1 MNIER
6 SAGIL
11 LHPTSLPGPYGIG
24 SLGVEA
30 YRWIDFLEAAGQ
42 RLWQV
47 LPLGPTGY
55 GDSPYQ
61 SFSAFA
67 GNPYLIDLEHLREE
81 GLVDQAVLSNAPDFP
96 AERVDFG
103 AVIPFKL
110 SVLEHAF
117 ERFEGSAGDSYR
129 DDFAAF
135 ERDQEYW
142 LEDFA
147 LFMALKESHGG
158 RAWNEWEEEVR
169 LRQES
174 ASTSARQELDSA
186 VRRNKVWQF
195 LFYRQWLDVKRHAN
209 ERGIAVVGDIPIFV
223 SFDSADTWANP
234 ELFHLDEVGNPTV
247 VAGVPPDYFSVTG
260 QRWGNPL
267 YRWEKMAERGFDWW
281 IHRFRSSLE
290 FYDLIRVDHFR
301 GFEAFWEIPASE
313 PTAVTGRWV
322 RGPGQPF
329 FDALSQALGDLP
341 IIAEDLGV
349 ITPEVE
355 RLRDDNGLPGMKVL
369 QFAFAGDSGDP
380 YQPHNYQHRA
390 AVFTGTHDNDTT
402 LGWYWSAPEAER
414 DLVRRYLARSDESI
428 VWELIRLA
436 YSSVADI
443 AVVPL
448 QDVMSLGSEARMN
461 MPGQASGNW
470 GWRFRPEQLERWM
483 APQLREMANLY
494 GRLATAEAADT
505 PYRQSITESEVEEG

>member
-24 SLGVEA
+24 SLGDEA

-67 GNPYLIDLEHLREE
+67 GNPYLIDLERLRAE
-81 GLVDQAVLSNAPDFP
+81 GLVDEAVLTDPPEFP
-96 AERVDFG
+96 ADEVDFG

-110 SVLEHAF
+110 SILEHVF
-117 ERFEGSAGDSYR
+117 ERFEGRAGATYR
-129 DDFAAF
+129 DEFKAF
-135 ERDQEYW
+135 ERAQEYW

-158 RAWNEWEEEVR
+158 RAWNEWDEEVR

-174 ASTSARQELDSA
+174 ALVGARRELDSA
-186 VRRNKVWQF
+186 IRRHKVWQF
-195 LFYRQWLDVKRHAN
+195 LFYRQWLDVKRYAN
-209 ERGIAVVGDIPIFV
+209 QRGIAVVGDIPIFV

-234 ELFHLDEVGNPTV
+234 ELFHLDEAGNPTV
-247 VAGVPPDYFSVTG
+247 IAGVPPDYFSATG

-267 YRWEKMAERGFDWW
+267 YRWAKMAERGFDWW

-313 PTAVTGRWV
+313 PTAVKGRWV

-355 RLRDDNGLPGMKVL
+355 RLRDENGLPGMRVL
-369 QFAFAGDSGDP
+369 QFAFAGDSSDP
-380 YQPHNYQHRA
+380 YQPHNYHSRT
-390 AVFTGTHDNDTT
+390 AVYTGTHDNDTT

-414 DLVRRYLARSDESI
+414 DLVRRYLARSDEAI

-436 YSSVADI
+436 HSSVADI

-448 QDVMSLGSEARMN
+448 QDVMALGSEARMN
-461 MPGQASGNW
+461 TPGQASGNW
-470 GWRFRPEQLERWM
+470 GWRFQPEQLERWL
-483 APQLREMANLY
+483 APQLREMAALY
-494 GRLATAEAADT
+494 GRLETGEAADT
-505 PYRQSITESEVEEG
+505 PYRQSVTESVVEEG